1 MYTVRRCIAETGF
14 CPC

>member
-1 MYTVRRCIAETGF
+1 MYTVRRCIAETGL